1 MFSGIFYGFN
11 IGCPNG
17 ADVSYKLSEIFDS
30 TEPGNST
37 SIDLYADPLT
47 KSCGM
52 FANSL
57 KFDFYYYQEIVN

>member
-47 KSCGM
+47 KSSAVLWDVC
-52 FANSL
+52 
-57 KFDFYYYQEIVN
+57 